1 MVLIRFFFHSVTLL
15 RTAMLGW
22 TITFFV
28 AALGVGVLGAE
39 NSTTTLSEMAKVLF
53 WVFLGLMALSLA
65 LHFSRTRA

>member
-1 MVLIRFFFHSVTLL
+1 
-15 RTAMLGW
+15 MLGW

-65 LHFSRTRA
+65 LHLSRTRA